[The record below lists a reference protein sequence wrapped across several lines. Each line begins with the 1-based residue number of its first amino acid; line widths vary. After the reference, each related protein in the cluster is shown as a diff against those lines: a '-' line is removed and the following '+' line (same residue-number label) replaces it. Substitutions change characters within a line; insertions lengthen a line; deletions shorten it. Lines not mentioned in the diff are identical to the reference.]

1 MAQDIRTTNDII
13 NNAFYLIGEITPDV
27 IPPAPMIAR
36 GLFLLND
43 LLDSFSGEGVY
54 IPTIKEITVT
64 LIPGQATYIVS
75 NIVPAD
81 FNFNRL
87 VELDFVTI
95 QVQTIDYPVQVVDRA
110 VILNN
115 VRYPSL
121 QAQPSKVY
129 IDRLD
134 LQTNLTF
141 YPTPNLAYTTKI
153 RAKFMLNSL
162 ALFQVINE
170 MPRYSYRFL
179 RYALGRELSSY
190 YPSSTWTQKQEDDY
204 LKMYQVIKGSA
215 EINIL
220 IDPDP
225 ILMQSYRYGYYDL
238 FGVI

>member
-1 MAQDIRTTNDII
+1 MAQDSRTTNDII

-27 IPPAPMIAR
+27 IPPASLVSR
-36 GLFLLND
+36 GLYLLND
-43 LLDSFSGEGVY
+43 LLDSFSAEGVF
-54 IPTIKEITVT
+54 IPNIKEIDVI
-64 LIPGQATYIVS
+64 LIPGKSTYIVS

-81 FNFNRL
+81 FNFNRI

-95 QVQTIDYPVQVVDRA
+95 QIQTIDYPVQVVDRA

-121 QAQPSKVY
+121 QAQPNKVY
-129 IDRLD
+129 MDRLD

-141 YPTPNLAYTTKI
+141 YPTPNLAYTTQI
-153 RAKFMLNSL
+153 RAKFMLDRLSL
-162 ALFQVINE
+162 FEVINE
-170 MPRYSYRFL
+170 VPPYYYRFL

-190 YPSSTWTQKQEDDY
+190 YPSSTWAQKQEDDY